1 MKLGRSKL
9 ARIIAERSLDS
20 KVSTKEL
27 SREVAAYLLT
37 ENRIGELDSLMRDV
51 MDQRAQAGI
60 VEVEARSS
68 HALSATETKNIESI
82 VRETYPNA
90 KTVLVVQTLDPH
102 VLGGVTLSFANEQ
115 LDMSVRA
122 KINCFK
128 QLTTA
133 TGGPS

>member
-9 ARIIAERSLDS
+9 ARIITDRSLDS
-20 KVSTKEL
+20 SVSSKQL
-27 SREVAAYLLT
+27 SQEIAAYLLT
-37 ENRIGELDSLMRDV
+37 EGCIGELDSLMRDV

-68 HALSATETKNIESI
+68 HELSPAERKSIEDI
-82 VRETYPNA
+82 VHTQYPEA
-90 KTVLVVQTLDPH
+90 KTIQVVQTLDPH
-102 VLGGVTLSFANEQ
+102 VLGGLTLSFAHEQ

-122 KINCFK
+122 KINRFK

-133 TGGPS
+133 TGGQ

>member
-9 ARIIAERSLDS
+9 ARIITDRSLDS
-20 KVSTKEL
+20 SVSSKQL
-27 SREVAAYLLT
+27 SQEIAAYLLT
-37 ENRIGELDSLMRDV
+37 EGRIGELDSLMRDV

-68 HALSATETKNIESI
+68 HELSPAERKSIEDI
-82 VRETYPNA
+82 VRTQYPEA
-90 KTVLVVQTLDPH
+90 KTIQVVQTLDPH
-102 VLGGVTLSFANEQ
+102 VLGGLTLSFAHEQ

-122 KINCFK
+122 KINRFK

-133 TGGPS
+133 TGGQ